1 MQTALALQLVHHLAA
16 TLTLL
21 AFIPARGYTPPA
33 ASMALNGGGLLAS
46 FSFTRRRPSVVGLI
60 GGIAS
65 GKSTVSKALG
75 TACGLEVIDADKLG
89 HESYQ
94 PGTRCFGK
102 LVDAFGEN
110 IVAGDGTIDRR
121 ALGQAVFGN
130 PSNMARLQ
138 GIVWPEIRLLAE
150 ARIEGLGKEG
160 AESVVLEAA
169 VLLEAGWDDL
179 CDELWVVQAPPAVAR
194 ARLMKRN
201 GFEEAEA
208 DKRIASQ
215 PMTNQ
220 ERAARATV
228 VLSNEGTEEDL
239 VAKAETWISR
249 SGILRRQRR
258 RRRSLAFLGVAA
270 VAGAAVVA
278 VASVL
283 LKRGRALR

>member
-1 MQTALALQLVHHLAA
+1 
-16 TLTLL
+16 
-21 AFIPARGYTPPA
+21 
-33 ASMALNGGGLLAS
+33 
-46 FSFTRRRPSVVGLI
+46 
-60 GGIAS
+60 
-65 GKSTVSKALG
+65 
-75 TACGLEVIDADKLG
+75 
-89 HESYQ
+89 
-94 PGTRCFGK
+94 
-102 LVDAFGEN
+102 
-110 IVAGDGTIDRR
+110 
-121 ALGQAVFGN
+121 
-130 PSNMARLQ
+130 MARLQ

-239 VAKAETWISR
+239 VAKVKETWISR

>member
-1 MQTALALQLVHHLAA
+1 
-16 TLTLL
+16 
-21 AFIPARGYTPPA
+21 
-33 ASMALNGGGLLAS
+33 
-46 FSFTRRRPSVVGLI
+46 
-60 GGIAS
+60 
-65 GKSTVSKALG
+65 
-75 TACGLEVIDADKLG
+75 
-89 HESYQ
+89 
-94 PGTRCFGK
+94 
-102 LVDAFGEN
+102 
-110 IVAGDGTIDRR
+110 
-121 ALGQAVFGN
+121 
-130 PSNMARLQ
+130 MARLQ

-160 AESVVLEAA
+160 AEAVVLEAA

-179 CDELWVVQAPPAVAR
+179 CDELWVVQVPPAVAR
-194 ARLMKRN
+194 ARLMERN
-201 GFEEAEA
+201 GFDEAEA

-249 SGILRRQRR
+249 SGVLRRQRR

-270 VAGAAVVA
+270 VAGAAVLA
-278 VASVL
+278 VASVV